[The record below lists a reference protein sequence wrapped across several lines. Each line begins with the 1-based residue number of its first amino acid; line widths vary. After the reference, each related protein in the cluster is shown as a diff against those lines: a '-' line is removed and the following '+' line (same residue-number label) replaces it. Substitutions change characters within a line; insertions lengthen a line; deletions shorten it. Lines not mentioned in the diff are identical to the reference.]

1 MCGRV
6 VSGRLASAEK
16 HGCEQPLFHGAG
28 VRGRGEGEG
37 PVPPEVQ
44 LLALPVLSE
53 ARVPA
58 PTPEYT
64 ENGAMRSRFLLDVRY
79 DLSSLYIIRCEEGLL
94 VFVVFLPILP
104 IPEKNTDLRKCIS
117 QRLQIKQ
124 IVENGGKESHHNSFF
139 PTISAL
145 AASHRTGMSG
155 FSFGGFGANA
165 NKGTSTGFGF
175 GQSGFGNA
183 NQQGFG
189 GFGNTAQQQQPA
201 VNPVSLI
208 LQNYKYM

>member
-1 MCGRV
+1 M
-6 VSGRLASAEK
+6 
-16 HGCEQPLFHGAG
+16 HYIAG
-28 VRGRGEGEG
+28 
-37 PVPPEVQ
+37 
-44 LLALPVLSE
+44 
-53 ARVPA
+53 
-58 PTPEYT
+58 
-64 ENGAMRSRFLLDVRY
+64 NGD
-79 DLSSLYIIRCEEGLL
+79 
-94 VFVVFLPILP
+94 
-104 IPEKNTDLRKCIS
+104 
-117 QRLQIKQ
+117 
-124 IVENGGKESHHNSFF
+124 KEFHHNSFF
-139 PTISAL
+139 PTVSAL

-155 FSFGGFGANA
+155 FSFGSFGANA